1 MLFGNGLRLL
11 MENFKNVYKILLYK
25 TAVALIA
32 IALSAAII
40 LPEFN
45 DIWNSTITQEIIVK
59 LREMFALFFS
69 GSAEWVV
76 AKDAVFSANG
86 LLRQLG
92 DLIVSRALEITL
104 VSIGCV
110 LIFLIKRFADALC
123 YFAVGGVIND
133 KMGKFAETRLSMSY
147 VENFRKACVYALV
160 YVPVAFVFDGTAI
173 VVAFLL
179 IQNVNLLF
187 ALFLSVSVI
196 VLLQCAKFI
205 CTWHWIPAMVTD
217 NLRLRDA
224 MKGLQGAPK
233 KQTGRL
239 FSCYLTSIY
248 FVIIF
253 NAAAALF
260 TFGSALLITIPTSY
274 LFFVCLHF
282 VQYYTLTGKKY
293 FIRLNKIAQNDDFG
307 DPANLLDPALTTQ
320 TAQEN
325 KKV

>member
-32 IALSAAII
+32 IALSAAIV

-147 VENFRKACVYALV
+147 LENFRKACVYALV

-293 FIRLNKIAQNDDFG
+293 FIRLNKIAKNDDFG

>member
-1 MLFGNGLRLL
+1 MLFGNSLRLL

-25 TAVALIA
+25 TAVALVA
-32 IALSAAII
+32 IALSAAIV

-45 DIWNSTITQEIIVK
+45 DIWNSTVAQEILVK
-59 LREMFALFFS
+59 IREMFTLFLA
-69 GSAEWVV
+69 GNAEWVA
-76 AKDAVFSANG
+76 AKDAVFSTNG
-86 LLRQLG
+86 LLYHLGQL
-92 DLIVSRALEITL
+92 IISRALEITL
-104 VSIGCV
+104 VAIGCV
-110 LIFLIKRFADALC
+110 LIFLLKRFADALC
-123 YFAVGGVIND
+123 YFSVGSVIND

-147 VENFRKACVYALV
+147 VENFKKACAYALV
-160 YVPVAFVFDGTAI
+160 YVPIAFLFDAVAI
-173 VVAFLL
+173 VLSFLL
-179 IQNVNLLF
+179 IQNVNLLS
-187 ALFLSVSVI
+187 ALSLSVTVI
-196 VLLQCAKFI
+196 VLLQCAKFL

-239 FSCYLTSIY
+239 FSCYLTSVY

-260 TFGSALLITIPTSY
+260 TCGSALILTIPTSY

-293 FIRLNKIAQNDDFG
+293 FIRLDKIAKNDDFG
-307 DPANLLDPALTTQ
+307 DPASLLDCNTET
-320 TAQEN
+320 
-325 KKV
+325 KKAEEKE

>member
-32 IALSAAII
+32 IALSAVII

-147 VENFRKACVYALV
+147 LENFRKACVYALV

>member
-147 VENFRKACVYALV
+147 LENFRKACVYALV

-293 FIRLNKIAQNDDFG
+293 FIRLNKIAKNDDFG

>member
-32 IALSAAII
+32 IALSAAIV

-147 VENFRKACVYALV
+147 LENFRKACVYALV

-173 VVAFLL
+173 VLAFLL

-224 MKGLQGAPK
+224 VKGLQGAPK

-325 KKV
+325 KKI